1 MTYQFKLDIFEGPLD
16 LLLHL
21 IKEQKMDI
29 YDIPLVDVTRQYL
42 EYIEMMEDMDLE
54 LAGDYLVMAA
64 ELARIK
70 SKELL
75 PVPPGEEGAEEG
87 EDPRA
92 ELTRRLLEYQ
102 RYKSVASKLREREIE
117 RQQIFSRGQ
126 EMVLEEGQEEDLV
139 DTSVFDLFS
148 AFKKVL
154 EQKSFRKDF
163 EIKITTLSVTERIE
177 RVLDVLNERD
187 SMTFDSLFEN
197 INTQPEVIAT
207 FLALLE
213 LMRMNLVR
221 VQQIDPYQTI
231 RIYLTSD
238 RETQQEALQIF
249 QDSESETEIP

>member
-42 EYIEMMEDMDLE
+42 EYVDMIQDMDLE

-75 PVPPGEEGAEEG
+75 PAPPGEEGAEEG
-87 EDPRA
+87 EDPRT

-102 RYKSVASKLREREIE
+102 RYKGAAAKLRDRETD
-117 RQQIFSRGQ
+117 RQQVFARGK
-126 EMVLEEGQEEDLV
+126 EMVLEDGAEDLV
-139 DTSVFDLFS
+139 EASVFDLFS
-148 AFKKVL
+148 AFKSVL
-154 EQKSFRKDF
+154 EKKSFRKDY
-163 EIKITTLSVTERIE
+163 EIKITTLSVAERIE
-177 RVLDVLNERD
+177 RVLDLLNEQD
-187 SMTFDSLFEN
+187 SIIFDSLFEGLD
-197 INTQPEVIAT
+197 TKQEMIAT

-213 LMRMNLVR
+213 LMRMNLAR
-221 VQQIDPYQTI
+221 VQQIAPYEAI
-231 RIYLTSD
+231 RIYLTAD
-238 RETQQEALQIF
+238 WETQQEALKIF
-249 QDSESETEIP
+249 HESESEAETP

>member
-42 EYIEMMEDMDLE
+42 EYVDLMEDMNLE

-75 PVPPGEEGAEEG
+75 PAPPGEEGAEEG

-102 RYKSVASKLREREIE
+102 RYKNVASQLREREID
-117 RQQIFSRGQ
+117 RQQLFSRGQ
-126 EMVLEEGQEEDLV
+126 EMVLEDSEEEGLV
-139 DTSVFDLFS
+139 DASVFDLFT
-148 AFKKVL
+148 AFKNVL
-154 EQKSFRKDF
+154 ERKSFRKDF
-163 EIKITTLSVTERIE
+163 EIKITTLSISERIE
-177 RVLDVLNERD
+177 RVLGILNERD
-187 SMTFDSLFEN
+187 SMVFDALFEDS
-197 INTQPEVIAT
+197 NTQQEVIAT

-221 VQQIDPYQTI
+221 VQQIGPYEAI

-249 QDSESETEIP
+249 HESESETETP

>member
-1 MTYQFKLDIFEGPLD
+1 MTYQLKLDIFEGPLD

-21 IKEQKMDI
+21 IKEQKIDI

-42 EYIEMMEDMDLE
+42 EYIEMMEDMNLE

-75 PVPPGEEGAEEG
+75 PAPPGEEGGEEG

-102 RYKSVASKLREREIE
+102 RYKSVASKLREREID

-126 EMVLEEGQEEDLV
+126 EMFLEDDQEEDLV

-154 EQKSFRKDF
+154 EQKSFRKDY
-163 EIKITTLSVTERIE
+163 EIKITTLSVSERIE
-177 RVLDVLNERD
+177 RVLNVLNERD
-187 SMTFDSLFEN
+187 SMTFEALFEDSH
-197 INTQPEVIAT
+197 TQPEVIAT

-238 RETQQEALQIF
+238 RASQQEAMKIF
-249 QDSESETEIP
+249 QDTESEMDIS

>member
-1 MTYQFKLDIFEGPLD
+1 MTYQLKLDIFEGPLD

-42 EYIEMMEDMDLE
+42 EYIEMMEDMNLE

-70 SKELL
+70 SIELL
-75 PVPPGEEGAEEG
+75 PAPPGEEGAEEG
-87 EDPRA
+87 QDPRA

-102 RYKSVASKLREREIE
+102 RYKSVASQLREREIE

-126 EMVLEEGQEEDLV
+126 KVVLEEGQAEDLV

-154 EQKSFRKDF
+154 EKKSFRKDY
-163 EIKITTLSVTERIE
+163 EIKITTLSVSERIE
-177 RVLDVLNERD
+177 RLLDLLNERE
-187 SMTFDSLFEN
+187 SMVFDSLFED
-197 INTQPEVIAT
+197 INTRPEVIAT

-238 RETQQEALQIF
+238 LERQQEALKVF

>member
-42 EYIEMMEDMDLE
+42 EYIDLMQDMNLE

-75 PVPPGEEGAEEG
+75 PAPPGEEGAEEG

-102 RYKSVASKLREREIE
+102 RYKNVASKLREREID
-117 RQQIFSRGQ
+117 RQQLFSRGQ
-126 EMVLEEGQEEDLV
+126 EMVLEDSEGEDLV
-139 DTSVFDLFS
+139 DASVFDLFS
-148 AFKKVL
+148 AFKNVL
-154 EQKSFRKDF
+154 EQKSFRRDY
-163 EIKITTLSVTERIE
+163 EMKITTLSVSKRIE
-177 RVLDVLNERD
+177 RVLDILNERD
-187 SMTFDSLFEN
+187 SMAFDSLFEDS
-197 INTQPEVIAT
+197 NTQEEVIAT

-221 VQQIDPYQTI
+221 VQQIESYEAI

-238 RETQQEALQIF
+238 RESQQEALKIF
-249 QDSESETEIP
+249 QDSESETETP